1 MEMKEFIEYCRE
13 GNPIRSTEKEK
24 GALLFQCSQEAMKI
38 TNKLNNK
45 YNTSDEVRKLFE
57 ELTGR
62 EIDSSFMCFPPFYT
76 DFGKNIIGAKIV
88 SYNRLAKYIVI
99 NLSNNNSIIWHL
111 GMSGR
116 IKICESIPEALEKHD
131 HVLIITDNGVLI
143 YNDPR
148 RFGMITY
155 CKTQDIPQ
163 LDFVKRIGL
172 DAFSSDLTPAYL
184 KEKFK
189 IAYLYW

>member
-62 EIDSSFMCFPPFYT
+62 DIDSSFMCFPPFYT
-76 DFGKNIIGAKIV
+76 DFGKNIIIGKNVFINMNCNFQDRGGIIIGDGTQIGMNVAISTLNHGFNLDDRDVTYASKVVIGKNVWIGSGVSIV
-88 SYNRLAKYIVI
+88 PNVTIGD
-99 NLSNNNSIIWHL
+99 NSIIA
-111 GMSGR
+111 SGAVVT
-116 IKICESIPEALEKHD
+116 K
-131 HVLIITDNGVLI
+131 
-143 YNDPR
+143 
-148 RFGMITY
+148 
-155 CKTQDIPQ
+155 DIPSNV
-163 LDFVKRIGL
+163 LVGGV
-172 DAFSSDLTPAYL
+172 PARVI
-184 KEKFK
+184 KN
-189 IAYLYW
+189 I